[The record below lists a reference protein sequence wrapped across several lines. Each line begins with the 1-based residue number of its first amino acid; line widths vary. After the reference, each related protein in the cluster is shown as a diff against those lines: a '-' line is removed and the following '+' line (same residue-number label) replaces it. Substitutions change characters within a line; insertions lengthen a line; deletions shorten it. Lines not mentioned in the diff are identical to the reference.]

1 MKKTV
6 LKKYAELIA
15 RRGVNIQKGQEV
27 IVMAGLD
34 QPEFVYMV
42 VDECYKA
49 GAGKV
54 LVEFDYQPLTK
65 LHVRHQKLA
74 TLGKVENWV
83 EERWKH

>member
-49 GAGKV
+49 GA
-54 LVEFDYQPLTK
+54 
-65 LHVRHQKLA
+65 
-74 TLGKVENWV
+74 
-83 EERWKH
+83 